1 MLNRFARSFEDI
13 KITNSHTERFLW
25 RSQFKPHK
33 ITREYLLL
41 GDIAIGAGIHGY
53 VQIDFIVQ
61 YAGVNNPLAVC
72 ATAF

>member
-1 MLNRFARSFEDI
+1 M
-13 KITNSHTERFLW
+13 
-25 RSQFKPHK
+25 RSQFKTHK

-41 GDIAIGAGIHGY
+41 GEIAIAAGIHGY

-61 YAGVNNPLAVC
+61 YVGVNNPLAVC